1 MLGLYSKPR
10 HKSIIVQNIT
20 TFKYT
25 KVVLK
30 TSAYDYFLSYYGI
43 KQFKTQKKGQKQAI
57 KIKS

>member
-20 TFKYT
+20 IFNHIKIA
-25 KVVLK
+25 LK
-30 TSAYDYFLSYYGI
+30 TSEGGRFMNINAI
-43 KQFKTQKKGQKQAI
+43 KQFKTQNKGQKQAI

>member
-20 TFKYT
+20 IFNYT
-25 KVVLK
+25 QTALK
-30 TSAYDYFLSYYGI
+30 TSAIDYFTHTNAI
-43 KQFKTQKKGQKQAI
+43 KQFKTQKKDQKQAI